1 MRLRAPLSSTARHNM
16 IWRWRSAYT
25 WISILLIVVIA
36 PILLYG
42 GFVSWD
48 IHRVRQIC
56 AVLTPGLPV
65 ADIRRVVTRYGLEQY
80 LLGEDGP
87 FDENTK
93 TWNIYVPAGTTLG
106 DITCAIEHDRKV
118 VVRTVMLGDQ

>member
-1 MRLRAPLSSTARHNM
+1 M

-48 IHRVRQIC
+48 IRRVRQIC
-56 AVLTPGLPV
+56 AVLTPGSPV

-80 LLGEDGP
+80 LLGDDGL

-93 TWNIYVPAGTTLG
+93 TWKIFVPAGTTLG
-106 DITCAIEHDRKV
+106 DVVCAIEHDSKV
-118 VVRTVMLGDQ
+118 VVRTEMLGD

>member
-1 MRLRAPLSSTARHNM
+1 M

-36 PILLYG
+36 PILLSG

-56 AVLTPGLPV
+56 AVLTPGSPV

-80 LLGEDGP
+80 LLGDDGV
-87 FDENTK
+87 FHEKTK
-93 TWNIYVPAGTTLG
+93 TWIIFVPAGTTLG
-106 DITCAIEHDRKV
+106 DVACAIEHDRKV
-118 VVRTVMLGDQ
+118 VVRTVMLGD

>member
-1 MRLRAPLSSTARHNM
+1 M

-80 LLGEDGP
+80 LLDDDGL
-87 FDENTK
+87 FDEKTK
-93 TWNIYVPAGTTLG
+93 TWKIFFPAGTKLG
-106 DITCAIEHDRKV
+106 DVTCTIE
-118 VVRTVMLGDQ
+118 